1 VDVKISKI
9 AGTKSE
15 SCRAVIDAYA
25 PQSYMPVSFVPI
37 DTAEYGKVNNKD
49 LIFEIDYRDGDKGLN
64 TGGMGTVAPN
74 PFYTPE
80 VAERCMRE
88 IFLPTKAV

>member
-1 VDVKISKI
+1 M
-9 AGTKSE
+9 
-15 SCRAVIDAYA
+15 IDAYV

-49 LIFEIDYRDGDKGLN
+49 LIFEIDYRAFLDDWQN
-64 TGGMGTVAPN
+64 T
-74 PFYTPE
+74 
-80 VAERCMRE
+80 RRE

>member
-1 VDVKISKI
+1 MDVKISKI

-49 LIFEIDYRDGDKGLN
+49 LIFEIDYRAFLDDWQN
-64 TGGMGTVAPN
+64 T
-74 PFYTPE
+74 
-80 VAERCMRE
+80 RRE